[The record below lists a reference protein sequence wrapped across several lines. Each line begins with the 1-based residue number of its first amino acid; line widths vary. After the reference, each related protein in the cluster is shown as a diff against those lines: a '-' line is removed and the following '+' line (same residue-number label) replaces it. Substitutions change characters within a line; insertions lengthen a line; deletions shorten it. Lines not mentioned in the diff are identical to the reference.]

1 MNKDKL
7 KEEFWELFVYTHRN
21 KDGKPD
27 DIRDDDMIDPEA
39 ELYAITV
46 WRWIEQAIKEERES
60 LKLEILESIKPMLI
74 RAKISKDDA
83 IAALQEYLSSKK

>member
-1 MNKDKL
+1 MVGSGREL
-7 KEEFWELFVYTHRN
+7 RQAEKEWQ
-21 KDGKPD
+21 
-27 DIRDDDMIDPEA
+27 
-39 ELYAITV
+39 
-46 WRWIEQAIKEERES
+46 WIEQAIKEERES